1 MSSTVGPTDIQKLID
16 RHIRADVTPLI
27 EMLAG
32 ADYEHGA
39 DDVGSLMD
47 QAEALSEPL
56 VDYESAARA
65 AGWAEGA
72 QIFRVDH
79 DQEILVADDWQDA
92 CAEGELEAK
101 ETAFGSF
108 WAVSPWLASKLS
120 ARGER
125 LDLEFANQLI
135 WARPE
140 ARPGLLEDPILAAI
154 AAERDP
160 AAFPDSDPDFRTALR
175 DASATIN
182 ELMHQCGQMAGM
194 FDDSDGAIEEAMNEG
209 EEMREKIAA
218 LVAVSGSRS

>member
-1 MSSTVGPTDIQKLID
+1 MSSTVGATDIQKLID
-16 RHIRADVTPLI
+16 RHIRAEMTPLI

-72 QIFRVDH
+72 QIFRVDD

-92 CAEGELEAK
+92 CAEDELEAK

-108 WAVSPWLASKLS
+108 WGVSTWLASKLS

-125 LDLEFANQLI
+125 LDLDFANQLV

-140 ARPGLLEDPILAAI
+140 TRPGLIEDPILTAI

-160 AAFPDSDPDFRTALR
+160 TAFPDSGPDLRTTLR
-175 DASATIN
+175 EASGVIN
-182 ELMHQCGQMAGM
+182 ELVHQCGQMSGM
-194 FDDSDGAIEEAMNEG
+194 FDDSDGAIEAAMEEG
-209 EEMREKIAA
+209 EEMRQTIDTLLAE
-218 LVAVSGSRS
+218 